1 MRFIAM
7 KSKAKSSPARR
18 QSALKNWKAYKD
30 FYKSLPKRNSLV
42 SIDKT
47 LNRFE
52 ARYNLASKFHSIEA
66 TGITRKTLRGYEVGL
81 RLMLAYTAAELLC
94 EATGGHVGRMKIED
108 TLLSKKLR
116 AMLIRYAKS
125 KDNEDRTIKNISKVI
140 KSSNAINEFNL
151 FMKNNNRTNVRIVA
165 TVLRIAMAHGPYS
178 PYAFDVNTTSDAATI
193 NHLSKKLLMKCQQ
206 DFNEWFKKQKAIH
219 KGM

>member
-1 MRFIAM
+1 M

-18 QSALKNWKAYKD
+18 QSALKSWKPYKD
-30 FYKSLPKRNSLV
+30 FFKSLPKRNSLE
-42 SIDKT
+42 SIDKA

-94 EATGGHVGRMKIED
+94 VAIDSNVNSLKIENK
-108 TLLSKKLR
+108 LLADELRSMLKRYSKSEDPDVAAL
-116 AMLIRYAKS
+116 
-125 KDNEDRTIKNISKVI
+125 KDISKVI
-140 KSSNAINEFNL
+140 KQPTVINEFNL
-151 FMKNNNRTNVRIVA
+151 FIEDKKRTNVRIVA

-193 NHLSKKLLMKCQQ
+193 NQLSKKLLLQCQKE
-206 DFNEWFKKQKAIH
+206 FNEWFKKQKAMY
-219 KGM
+219 KVK

>member
-1 MRFIAM
+1 M
-7 KSKAKSSPARR
+7 KSKVKSSPARR
-18 QSALKNWKAYKD
+18 QSALKNWKTYKD
-30 FYKSLPKRNSLV
+30 FFKTLPKRNSLE
-42 SIDKT
+42 SIDKA

-94 EATGGHVGRMKIED
+94 AATGGHVTKMKIED
-108 TLLSKKLR
+108 KSLADKLR
-116 AMLIRYAKS
+116 SMLIRYAKS
-125 KDNEDRTIKNISKVI
+125 KDNEDGTIKNISKVI
-140 KSSNAINEFNL
+140 KSGHATHEFNL

-178 PYAFDVNTTSDAATI
+178 PYAFDVNTTTDAATI
-193 NHLSKKLLMKCQQ
+193 NQLSKKLLMQCQKK
-206 DFNEWFKKQKAIH
+206 FNEWFKKQKAIH
-219 KGM
+219 KVK

>member
-1 MRFIAM
+1 MRFIGM

-30 FYKSLPKRNSLV
+30 FYKSLPKRNSLE
-42 SIDKT
+42 SIDKA

-81 RLMLAYTAAELLC
+81 RLMLSYTAAELLC
-94 EATGGHVGRMKIED
+94 EATGGYVSRMKIED
-108 TLLSKKLR
+108 KSLADKLR
-116 AMLIRYAKS
+116 SMLKRYKKS
-125 KDNEDRTIKNISKVI
+125 ENPDISAVKDISKVI
-140 KSSNAINEFNL
+140 NNIDVIKEFNL
-151 FMKNNNRTNVRIVA
+151 FIKDNKRTNVRIVA

-206 DFNEWFKKQKAIH
+206 DFNEWFKKQKAI
-219 KGM
+219 